1 MEASVNGNGAHGRNP
16 CPCRD
21 IDISA
26 ETFCAHGWTKIENKI
41 ILPILSHIQ
50 RINIF

>member
-21 IDISA
+21 I
-26 ETFCAHGWTKIENKI
+26 ETTAFLTGLRTW
-41 ILPILSHIQ
+41 ILKPHLRFLNRYMSV
-50 RINIF
+50 